1 MKFLERLLIGVS
13 IASFIVTL
21 IAVGVLVA
29 MLLGW
34 IK

>member
-1 MKFLERLLIGVS
+1 MKLIERLLVGVS

-21 IAVGVLVA
+21 VTVVVLAA